1 MVQDGLD
8 VHRKIRDF
16 RERIDPTDRDAFEI
30 ARQSLEKTLDDVTRQ
45 GEIEG
50 LSFDTDRKQLLVCY
64 NRGAI
69 IVKGMPKGFYE
80 GYDAE
85 IHEVFAYDMQ

>member
-30 ARQSLEKTLDDVTRQ
+30 ARKSLERPWMNMKKLH
-45 GEIEG
+45 
-50 LSFDTDRKQLLVCY
+50 S
-64 NRGAI
+64 AS
-69 IVKGMPKGFYE
+69 
-80 GYDAE
+80 
-85 IHEVFAYDMQ
+85 